1 MEYYYLLIVYE
12 NGNIMTVVGVE
23 DYGRCTDSDMF
34 YFVKDGCKNFVP
46 SNNVLYFGQFHE
58 KMVFKK
64 AILNKLKW

>member
-1 MEYYYLLIVYE
+1 MKYCHLLIVYE

-23 DYGRCTDSDMF
+23 DYGRCTGSDMF
-34 YFVKDGCKNFVP
+34 YFIKDGCKSFVP

>member
-1 MEYYYLLIVYE
+1 
-12 NGNIMTVVGVE
+12 MTVVGVE

>member
-12 NGNIMTVVGVE
+12 NGNIITVVGVE
-23 DYGRCTDSDMF
+23 DYGHLTDSDMF
-34 YFVKDGCKNFVP
+34 YFVKDGCKSFIP